1 MEALFSSRREIAL
14 AAGSRISSSVPVS
27 SMLRILRAGS
37 VVPSGLG
44 LRVEARVQEAA
55 YQGEEMMMQRRLA
68 VSLTAEGE
76 D

>member
-1 MEALFSSRREIAL
+1 M
-14 AAGSRISSSVPVS
+14 
-27 SMLRILRAGS
+27 
-37 VVPSGLG
+37 G